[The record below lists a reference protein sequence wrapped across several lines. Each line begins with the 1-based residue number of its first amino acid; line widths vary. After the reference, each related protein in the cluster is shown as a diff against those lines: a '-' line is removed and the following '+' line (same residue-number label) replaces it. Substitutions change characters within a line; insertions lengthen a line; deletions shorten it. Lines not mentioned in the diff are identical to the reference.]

1 MTQNSKNI
9 KAQVTAVQI
18 GNLEIEGYLLDDGS
32 FGVSLS
38 DFGRLIGVEPKQ
50 VRSRILNS
58 KLAQSLTSKGFQGS
72 RKCSVPKAKGSSVQV
87 IPIDWVVPLLQV
99 AARMGIGSAWDILDA
114 LAGLSL
120 QQLFCDAFC
129 IKFEQSDRQEWL
141 KQRLVVKRSFKN
153 SLTDALQR
161 YGYIEP
167 WQYGKFVHAMQEALG
182 IKDGSRDELS
192 VEELVLLESAQ
203 RYIGMAVDEFNLN
216 PYDALKR
223 YVAIM

>member
-9 KAQVTAVQI
+9 KAQVTTVHI
-18 GNLEIEGYLLDDGS
+18 GNLKIEGLMNESG
-32 FGVSLS
+32 
-38 DFGRLIGVEPKQ
+38 DFGIAVPQICALFDIDQNQATRTLKRLVGEGFSIDRWKTPFRKNYTNVVNLKTFELT
-50 VRSRILNS
+50 VA
-58 KLAQSLTSKGFQGS
+58 KLDRAGNKKAQNF
-72 RKCSVPKAKGSSVQV
+72 RDMMV
-87 IPIDWVVPLLQV
+87 
-99 AARMGIGSAWDILDA
+99 
-114 LAGLSL
+114 GLSL